1 MFQSLFYWI
10 INSIIIGIFNIQLNE
25 VRVSILILL
34 DYQFYQYERID
45 YNIPNTL
52 FQSLFYWI
60 INSIY
65 SNYSIKVADLF
76 VSILILLDYQ
86 FYLLEKQTEIVSYLE
101 GFNPYSTGLSI
112 LSHNYNIEYLII
124 INCFN
129 PYSTG
134 LSILSL
140 AAVGDRRPDVFVS
153 ILILLDYQ
161 FYPAGSA
168 ILDILRRKG
177 FNPYSTGLSILS
189 LKMKN
194 LLITNI
200 NVSILILLDYQF
212 YQEKNYNPSE
222 RREASFNPY
231 STGLSILSLNLKL
244 VEVYN
249 LLKFQSLFYWI
260 INSI

>member
-1 MFQSLFYWI
+1 MKL
-10 INSIIIGIFNIQLNE
+10 E
-25 VRVSILILL
+25 
-34 DYQFYQYERID
+34 
-45 YNIPNTL
+45 

-140 AAVGDRRPDVFVS
+140 
-153 ILILLDYQ
+153 
-161 FYPAGSA
+161 
-168 ILDILRRKG
+168 
-177 FNPYSTGLSILS
+177 
-189 LKMKN
+189 KMKN

-212 YQEKNYNPSE
+212 YPWVDSTDQKYQDWFQSLFYWIINSIIKKSE
-222 RREASFNPY
+222 LRKFWGVVSILILLDYQFYLDDILLTSCFSYSFNPY
-231 STGLSILSLNLKL
+231 STGLSILSIFEKFEE
-244 VEVYN
+244 EVRARGFNPYSTGLSILSMKIVHIIS
-249 LLKFQSLFYWI
+249 LLDGSFNPYSTGLSILSKWI
-260 INSI
+260 VTVVVLMTW